1 MDRSLVAAIAL
12 AAVCVAGAAN
22 AQTLNF
28 DDVCAAPPCA
38 AANAYQAPWG
48 VTLAPAH
55 SIVAGGVDQL
65 VGRNGTKYLS
75 VATAPYQ
82 ATITLPRVATYA
94 SLQVSRSS
102 LTAAG
107 QTVSL
112 QALRNGAPV
121 GTPHT
126 ATLGDVDTWTV
137 LRVNVA
143 NGFDALFVSSA
154 FGSANRTFGIDDVRI
169 AGHCAGFA
177 DVADSDIFCAAAEW
191 LYNRG
196 VTTGCTMGTY
206 CPAAAVTRAQM
217 ALFMN
222 RLADAVVPPPLRA
235 EQSLGART
243 ITFTHDDNPVCAIA
257 VPHAD
262 FPRAFSITGSV
273 MLESDSGERTVSVV
287 VQAANDGVFL
297 PSFGNNVGTI
307 EQGKFANIPIVTSVT
322 LPPGAKTIR
331 LALAKFFFFT
341 SDITVASGN
350 CKLRVNAQSISGS
363 SSPY

>member
-1 MDRSLVAAIAL
+1 MTNAAPASIAL
-12 AAVCVAGAAN
+12 AMLLVGSSADAAVCDAAS
-22 AQTLNF
+22 
-28 DDVCAAPPCA
+28 P
-38 AANAYQAPWG
+38 
-48 VTLAPAH
+48 
-55 SIVAGGVDQL
+55 
-65 VGRNGTKYLS
+65 
-75 VATAPYQ
+75 
-82 ATITLPRVATYA
+82 
-94 SLQVSRSS
+94 
-102 LTAAG
+102 
-107 QTVSL
+107 
-112 QALRNGAPV
+112 
-121 GTPHT
+121 
-126 ATLGDVDTWTV
+126 
-137 LRVNVA
+137 
-143 NGFDALFVSSA
+143 
-154 FGSANRTFGIDDVRI
+154 
-169 AGHCAGFA
+169 FA
-177 DVADSDIFCAAAEW
+177 DVAASESFCSNTEW
-191 LYNRG
+191 LKNRG
-196 VTTGCTMGTY
+196 VTVGCAEGTNF
-206 CPAAAVTRAQM
+206 CPFDVVTRAQM